1 MEHATPEELLQK
13 AAEYVKVAQP
23 KLDAYKRQHE
33 DFAKKAEAA
42 AKVLADNGLIAES
55 DVGRFA
61 KQAAEDP
68 SSVWGFVEK
77 LASSFQADSLGSGA
91 PAGIKAAAEEDV
103 DPFDRRLFPDQF
115 AGSGRVSD

>member
-1 MEHATPEELLQK
+1 MATSSQEELLQK

-23 KLDAYKRQHE
+23 QLDAYRRQHA

-42 AKVLADNGLIAES
+42 AKVLADNGLIPGSAI
-55 DVGRFA
+55 GPFA
-61 KQAAEDP
+61 KKAAEDP

-91 PAGIKAAAEEDV
+91 PAGIKAAAEDDV
-103 DPFDRRLFPDQF
+103 DPFDMRLFPERFPRNGQ
-115 AGSGRVSD
+115 VSD